1 MTQNLL
7 TMRASGMHLENLR
20 SRIQKRWQG
29 FDRPDRLHYLNHT
42 PSERIA
48 RALRYKQ
55 KGREMAKYISS
66 GDEYAAVDI
75 LNERSWPNKSEW
87 PERLEQIFGGA
98 FFCCNDCEHIGH
110 LSDSHNAYDDYRIC
124 DSCRDDDYSW
134 SEIRGC
140 YISNSDWEDEQQEE
154 ARGSGLIGEY
164 HSSKRLLGHIA
175 SAYDARKPRVLLGLE
190 LEMEAPNNREDAARM
205 LLDNLADYKHERYM
219 LLEEDRSI
227 SHGFEM
233 VTAYTG
239 LDVHAQ
245 QLAYFKQRLS
255 GLKSHNTDTCG
266 LHVHVCK
273 SGMSML
279 HAAKLILF
287 INDKNNLPL
296 IKAIARRD
304 AASYAKLQDKQQDKS
319 WLKDALRGAS
329 SKERQLRMIN
339 SDRYEALNFQNPH
352 TVEFRLFRGS
362 LKYQTIMA
370 CLEFSFISWFFAR
383 DTSQLQLNTAN
394 FLQYICLENNRRDTV
409 HLREYL
415 ASKGFALPFIKQ
427 LPAAQFLIQGA
438 K

>member
-1 MTQNLL
+1 
-7 TMRASGMHLENLR
+7 MRLSGMHLENIR
-20 SRIQKRWQG
+20 SRIKTRIKGQQ
-29 FDRPDRLHYLNHT
+29 PNDRLSWIDDTN
-42 PSERIA
+42 RRAA
-48 RALRYKQ
+48 RAEQYRQQGQEIGMYLGLR
-55 KGREMAKYISS
+55 
-66 GDEYAAVDI
+66 DEDAVLDL
-75 LNERSWPNKSEW
+75 LNERSWPNKDEW
-87 PERLEQIFGGA
+87 PERLETFFNRA
-98 FFCCNDCEHIGH
+98 FYSCHDCDHIGY
-110 LSDSHNAYDDYRIC
+110 LSESHNAYDDYRIC
-124 DSCRDDDYSW
+124 GSCRDEDYSW
-134 SEIRGC
+134 SDDRGC
-140 YISNSDWEDEQQEE
+140 YITHDDYEEEQEE

-175 SAYDARKPRVLLGLE
+175 SSYDNRKPRVLIGME
-190 LEMEAPNNREDAARM
+190 LEMEAGSDREDAART
-205 LLDNLADYKHERYM
+205 LLDNLATFKNERYM

-273 SGMSML
+273 AGMTML

-287 INDKNNLPL
+287 VNDKNNLPL

-304 AASYAKLQDKQQDKS
+304 AASYAKLQNKAADKS
-319 WLKDALRGAS
+319 WLKDALRAS

-394 FLQYICLENNRRDTV
+394 FLQYICLENNRKDTA

-415 ASKGFALPFIKQ
+415 AARGFALPFLKQ
-427 LPAAQFLIQGA
+427 PPAAQFLT
-438 K
+438 KEEK